1 MSLFNTVNIL
11 DLADIIGEEEVQS
24 ILSDFS
30 CEKNM
35 EIEVF
40 VRKNALDF
48 SKKRGNCPRPDPVW
62 EVDRHSQDSLGRM
75 LDQNGA
81 IVLPP

>member
-1 MSLFNTVNIL
+1 MSLLNTVNIL
-11 DLADIIGEEEVQS
+11 DLTDIIGEEEVQS

-48 SKKRGNCPRPDPVW
+48 SKKKMSVTYLVFNEDTELC
-62 EVDRHSQDSLGRM
+62 Q
-75 LDQNGA
+75 
-81 IVLPP
+81 

>member
-1 MSLFNTVNIL
+1 MSLLNTVNIL

-48 SKKRGNCPRPDPVW
+48 SKKKMSVIEHHQRRG
-62 EVDRHSQDSLGRM
+62 
-75 LDQNGA
+75 
-81 IVLPP
+81 

>member
-11 DLADIIGEEEVQS
+11 DLVDIIGEEEVQN

-35 EIEVF
+35 EQV
-40 VRKNALDF
+40 
-48 SKKRGNCPRPDPVW
+48 
-62 EVDRHSQDSLGRM
+62 
-75 LDQNGA
+75 
-81 IVLPP
+81 

>member
-40 VRKNALDF
+40 ARKNALDF
-48 SKKRGNCPRPDPVW
+48 SKKKMSVTYVQPDSNYQGEQGCV
-62 EVDRHSQDSLGRM
+62 
-75 LDQNGA
+75 
-81 IVLPP
+81 